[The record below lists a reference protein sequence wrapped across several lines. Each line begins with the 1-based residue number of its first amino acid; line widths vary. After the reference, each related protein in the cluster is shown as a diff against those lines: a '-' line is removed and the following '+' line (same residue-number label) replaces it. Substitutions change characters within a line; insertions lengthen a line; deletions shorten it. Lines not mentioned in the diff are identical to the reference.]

1 MKLLKRIQTK
11 TLVLYTVFLT
21 LILALIGL
29 GFSHFTARANT
40 DEPEIT
46 YIDTDV
52 AAIAFMQHPTR
63 VYFGFILTESDYSDF
78 NNWEGDFA
86 GTPAYSRYEEYITTE
101 LTYWKNF
108 SLMNNEG
115 VIFDQLYAYWSAG
128 LDPLTQAF
136 PLPPSRFD
144 NSVAHRSTLAS
155 LSLGF
160 TISIPAGTTFPSA
173 TYVKNGCQGTPV
185 MYRTTQDVAFY
196 YDGSAFQILS
206 YAVAQKRSLAINEV
220 KSVNYNL
227 YREKERAEV
236 VALVEKTSAI
246 LNESFT
252 AFAIDDTLLT
262 FYSELD
268 KIMTLAD
275 YQVLASKKTMAKSEL
290 ANFFSLLDQA
300 EYETEDWAKIL
311 SMQSECEALIDP
323 LMSSDEVAAF
333 VAGVKLVVD
342 NVLTK
347 TERAEFSDY
356 QQSAIKKV
364 ADSFEETLYRDNER
378 IQGANFVQEAKLQ
391 IENATTKDTVDGAV
405 LTYTTLISELKTKA
419 QWEEEE
425 RQESV
430 VESDG
435 EKDSVGEPTE
445 KDDGHLLEIILGS
458 VGGVLVICAVIIF
471 IIIIKKGRVH
481 KDEK

>member
-11 TLVLYTVFLT
+11 THVLYIVFLT

-29 GFSHFTARANT
+29 GFSHSTARANT

-52 AAIAFMQHPTR
+52 ASIAFMQHPTR

-86 GTPAYSRYEEYITTE
+86 GTPAYERYEKYIATE

-108 SLMNNEG
+108 SLMNNEE
-115 VIFDQLYAYWSAG
+115 VKFDQLYAYWSAG

-144 NSVAHRSTLAS
+144 NSVAHRSTLTS
-155 LSLGF
+155 LTLGF

-173 TYVKNGCQGTPV
+173 TYVQNGCQGTPV

-206 YAVAQKRSLAINEV
+206 YAVAQKRTLAINEV
-220 KSVNYNL
+220 QSVNYDF

-252 AFAIDDTLLT
+252 GFAIEDTLLT
-262 FYSELD
+262 FYAELD

-275 YQVLASKKTMAKSEL
+275 YEVLARKKTEAKTEL

-300 EYETEDWAKIL
+300 EYETEDWNKIL
-311 SMQSECEALIDP
+311 SIKSEYEALIDP

-333 VAGVKLVVD
+333 VDGVKNAVGK
-342 NVLTK
+342 VLTK
-347 TERAEFSDY
+347 TERVEFSAY
-356 QQSAIKKV
+356 QQAAIQRV
-364 ADSFEETLYRDNER
+364 EDSFVETLYRDNER
-378 IQGANFVQEAKLQ
+378 MQGASFVQEAKRQ
-391 IENATTKDTVDGAV
+391 IESATTKDTVDGAV
-405 LTYTTLISELKTKA
+405 LTYTSLISELKTQV

-430 VESDG
+430 VDSEEEKESAEESTKKDG
-435 EKDSVGEPTE
+435 GNIL
-445 KDDGHLLEIILGS
+445 GIILGS

-471 IIIIKKGRVH
+471 IIIMKKRKGTQI
-481 KDEK
+481 

>member
-11 TLVLYTVFLT
+11 THVLYIVFLT

-29 GFSHFTARANT
+29 GFSHSTARANT

-52 AAIAFMQHPTR
+52 ASIAFMQHPTR

-86 GTPAYSRYEEYITTE
+86 GTPAYERYEKYIATE

-108 SLMNNEG
+108 PLMNNEE
-115 VIFDQLYAYWSAG
+115 VKLDQLYAYWSAG

-155 LSLGF
+155 LTLGF

-173 TYVKNGCQGTPV
+173 TYVQNGCQGTPV

-220 KSVNYNL
+220 QSVDYDF

-252 AFAIDDTLLT
+252 GFAIEDTLLT
-262 FYSELD
+262 FYAELD

-275 YQVLASKKTMAKSEL
+275 YEVLARKKTEAKSKL

-300 EYETEDWAKIL
+300 KYETEDWNEIL
-311 SMQSECEALIDP
+311 SMKSEYEALIDP

-333 VAGVKLVVD
+333 VDGVKHAVGK
-342 NVLTK
+342 VLTK
-347 TERAEFSDY
+347 TERVEFSAY
-356 QQSAIKKV
+356 QQAAIQRIE
-364 ADSFEETLYRDNER
+364 DSFVETLYRDNER
-378 IQGANFVQEAKLQ
+378 MQGASFVQEAKRQ
-391 IENATTKDTVDGAV
+391 IESATTKDTVDGVV
-405 LTYTTLISELKTKA
+405 LTYTSLISELKTQV

-430 VESDG
+430 VDSEEEKES
-435 EKDSVGEPTE
+435 EEEPTK
-445 KDDGHLLEIILGS
+445 KDGGNVLGIILGS

-471 IIIIKKGRVH
+471 IIIMKKRKGTQI
-481 KDEK
+481 

>member
-21 LILALIGL
+21 LILALVGL

-40 DEPEIT
+40 DGTEIT
-46 YIDTDV
+46 YIDTEV
-52 AAIAFMQHPTR
+52 AGIAFMQHPSR
-63 VYFGFILTESDYSDF
+63 VYFGFILTESDYSAF
-78 NNWEGDFA
+78 ENWEGDFA
-86 GTPAYSRYEEYITTE
+86 GTPYYGRYEKYIATE

-115 VIFDQLYAYWSAG
+115 VKFDQLYAYWSAG
-128 LDPLTQAF
+128 KDPLTNAF
-136 PLPPSRFD
+136 PLPPSKFD
-144 NSVAHRSTLAS
+144 NSVAHRSTLER
-155 LSLGF
+155 LTLGF

-173 TYVKNGCQGTPV
+173 TYVQNGCQGTPV

-206 YAVAQKRSLAINEV
+206 YAVAQKRDLAIEKV
-220 KSVNYNL
+220 QSVNYNF
-227 YREKERAEV
+227 YHEKERAEV
-236 VALVEKTSAI
+236 SALVKKTSSL

-252 AFAIDDTLLT
+252 EFAIEDTLLA
-262 FYSELD
+262 FNAELD
-268 KIMTLAD
+268 KIMTIAD
-275 YQVLASKKTMAKSEL
+275 YQVLDSKKTMAKAEL
-290 ANFFSLLDQA
+290 TTFFSQLNQA
-300 EYETEDWAKIL
+300 EYETGDWNKIL

-333 VAGVKLVVD
+333 VAGVKFAVG

-347 TERAEFSDY
+347 TERAEFSAY

-364 ADSFEETLYRDNER
+364 AGSFVETLYRDNER
-378 IQGANFVQEAKLQ
+378 IQGANFVQKAKLQ

-430 VESDG
+430 VESEG

-445 KDDGHLLEIILGS
+445 KEDGHLLEIILGS
-458 VGGVLVICAVIIF
+458 LGGVLVICAVVVF
-471 IIIIKKGRVH
+471 IIIIKKRKGKQR
-481 KDEK
+481 